1 MAEMDMLD
9 IDALQNRIK
18 EFEKEVEEL
27 KARIEKDEEQL
38 KEAKAESDR
47 WFSESM
53 KYERKYNDLKKAFIN
68 FVEDMEL

>member
-18 EFEKEVEEL
+18 ELDREVEEL
-27 KARIEKDEEQL
+27 KERNTEHEEDL

-53 KYERKYNDLKKAFIN
+53 KYERKYKELKKAFIN

>member
-1 MAEMDMLD
+1 METAKEIM
-9 IDALQNRIK
+9 DALENSELQK
-18 EFEKEVEEL
+18 EAEEL
-27 KARIEKDEEQL
+27 KARITELEEQI

-53 KYERKYNDLKKAFIN
+53 KYERKYKDLKKAFIN

>member
-1 MAEMDMLD
+1 METAKEIM
-9 IDALQNRIK
+9 DALENSELQK
-18 EFEKEVEEL
+18 EAEEL
-27 KARIEKDEEQL
+27 KARITELEEQL

-53 KYERKYNDLKKAFIN
+53 KYERKYKDLKKAFIN

>member
-1 MAEMDMLD
+1 METAKEIM
-9 IDALQNRIK
+9 DALENSELQK
-18 EFEKEVEEL
+18 EAEEL
-27 KARIEKDEEQL
+27 KARITELEEQI

-53 KYERKYNDLKKAFIN
+53 KYERKYKELKKAFIN

>member
-1 MAEMDMLD
+1 METAKEIM
-9 IDALQNRIK
+9 DALETSELQ
-18 EFEKEVEEL
+18 KEVEEL
-27 KARIEKDEEQL
+27 KARITELEEQI

-53 KYERKYNDLKKAFIN
+53 KYERKYKDLKKAFIN